1 MQARK
6 NHLIWLLIFLYIPSS
21 LQVLVIESLHIVDHL
36 ANDMEVFF
44 LHVSNQH
51 HHHDHHHHH
60 FDVHQENQKSD
71 DHFIDYTKKK
81 IECFNHYNNVLAL
94 PQVVRKRIFEDITF
108 ITTLAS
114 QPPVPPPKA

>member
-6 NHLIWLLIFLYIPSS
+6 NHLIWLLILLYIPSS
-21 LQVLVIESLHIVDHL
+21 LQVLVIESLHIMDHL
-36 ANDMEVFF
+36 AHDMEDFF
-44 LHVSNQH
+44 LHVSDQH

-60 FDVHQENQKSD
+60 FDVHQDHQESD

-81 IECFNHYNNVLAL
+81 IECFNPYTKVLSKLQVL
-94 PQVVRKRIFEDITF
+94 PQKILGYIFF
-108 ITTLAS
+108 ITTLVD